1 MSRPALPLRNVFAI
15 LVATL
20 ALAGVPVAVALQ
32 APPPLT
38 VHEWGTF
45 TTIAGDDGQAMQWLP
60 LGGPTD
66 LPCFVETYKNRM
78 FKVMQP
84 PEAGALLDYEKARS
98 GLKGTVRMETP
109 VLYFYADRP
118 TTAYVSVTFP
128 QGLFTEFY
136 PSAEV
141 LQAPSYANILAL
153 GRSAPARISWHTVNV
168 LPGTTPALPTDR
180 SNSHYYAARETD
192 AAPVRVWERDE
203 KFLFYRGVGGFR
215 PPISTVLQPDG
226 RIRVKNLS
234 GHPMPQLIVL
244 TRHGAEFGYRI
255 HDALPAGA
263 ETVLTASATGGSLD
277 ALRRDLER
285 ILVAQG
291 LYAREAKAMV
301 ETWRDDWFNDG
312 TRVFYVVPQ
321 ADVDAMLPLV
331 IEPKPAS
338 IVRAFVGRMEI
349 VTERS
354 EADVARAL
362 ASNDARLIEAYG
374 RWLGPIGDRIVAKTA
389 NAEQKAALLARLDG
403 IFKGYLARVTACH

>member
-1 MSRPALPLRNVFAI
+1 MSRPVLPLRSAFAV

-20 ALAGVPVAVALQ
+20 AVAAVPVAVALQ

-45 TTIAGDDGQAMQWLP
+45 TTIAGDDGQATQWLP

-78 FKVMQP
+78 YKVMQP

-118 TTAYVSVTFP
+118 TTASVSVTFP
-128 QGLFTEFY
+128 QGLFTEYY
-136 PSAEV
+136 PYAEIV
-141 LQAPSYANILAL
+141 QAPSYSNTLTL
-153 GRSAPARISWHTVNV
+153 GRSAPARISWNSVSIN
-168 LPGTTPALPTDR
+168 PGTSPTLATD
-180 SNSHYYAARETD
+180 SSDSHYYAARETD
-192 AAPVRVWERDE
+192 AAPVRVWGRDE
-203 KFLFYRGVGGFR
+203 KFLFYRGVAGFR

-234 GHPMPQLIVL
+234 SDALSKVIVL
-244 TRHGAEFGYRI
+244 TRHGNEFGYQV
-255 HDALPAGA
+255 HDTLAPGA
-263 ETVLTASATGGSLD
+263 ETVIASPKGGTLD
-277 ALRRDLER
+277 ALRRDLEQ

-291 LYAREAKAMV
+291 LYAREARAMV

-321 ADVDAMLPLV
+321 TDVDAMLPLV
-331 IEPKPAS
+331 VEPKPAS
-338 IVRAFVGRMEI
+338 IVRTFVGRMEV

-362 ASNDARLIEAYG
+362 ATNDARLIEAYG
-374 RWLGPIGDRIVAKTA
+374 RWLGPIGDRIIAKTA
-389 NAEQKAALLARLDG
+389 NADQKAALLSRLDG
-403 IFKGYLARVTACH
+403 IFKGYLTRVTACH